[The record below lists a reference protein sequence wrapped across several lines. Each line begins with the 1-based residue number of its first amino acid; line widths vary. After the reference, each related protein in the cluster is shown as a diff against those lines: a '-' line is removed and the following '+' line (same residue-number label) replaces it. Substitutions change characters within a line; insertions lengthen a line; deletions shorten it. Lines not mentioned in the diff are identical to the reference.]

1 MRTMMRTSLRSLLV
15 TIALTAGTACGG
27 SPSAPTPPPTPT
39 PTPAPTPPQPAT
51 IDLTITGDPESAAG
65 ATWTCRGSVDGTG
78 VDLEGILLKPAG
90 PGPFPAV
97 VISHGGGGNARTFSL
112 GMGQEMRGWGL
123 VAIGTNYTHAGGVA
137 QRGLPDGEQGAST
150 ANVVRAHTALLILGK
165 LGYVDPS
172 RVAAH
177 GHSLGA
183 YVTTAFVAAHGG
195 ELRVASHTAG
205 GARPAATP
213 GTAPTDA
220 QAAQI
225 RTPYQ
230 WHHGDADTVLPLAL
244 DQRLDAALTTAGAPH
259 EGHVY
264 AGLGHD
270 IDRHPDVLSRV
281 RAWYQRHGLL

>member
-1 MRTMMRTSLRSLLV
+1 MMRTNLRVLAA
-15 TIALTAGTACGG
+15 TIVLAAGAACGG
-27 SPSAPTPPPTPT
+27 SPSTPSPTPT
-39 PTPAPTPPQPAT
+39 PTPTPTPPTPQPAT
-51 IDLTITGDPESAAG
+51 IEVTISGDPETAVG
-65 ATWTCRGSVDGTG
+65 ATWTCRGTVDGMT

-90 PGPFPAV
+90 AGPFPAV
-97 VISHGGGGNARTFSL
+97 VISHGGGGSARTFSL

-137 QRGLPDGEQGAST
+137 QRGSPDGEQGAST
-150 ANVVRAHTALLILGK
+150 ANVVRAHATLAILAK
-165 LGYVDPS
+165 LGYVDLS

-183 YVTTAFVAAHGG
+183 YVTTAFAATHGT
-195 ELRVASHTAG
+195 ELRAASHTAG
-205 GARPAATP
+205 GVRPATTP
-213 GTAPTDA
+213 GNAPTDA

-230 WHHGDADTVLPLAL
+230 WHHGDADNVLPLAL
-244 DQRLDAALTTAGAPH
+244 DQRLQSTLDAGSTPH

-281 RAWYQRHGLL
+281 RAWYQRHGLI